1 MGNKTLILPDRNY
14 NTVILAV
21 TSVFG
26 FVIFIE
32 NAILLVF
39 RCKLLTKYK
48 SGKEQFDV
56 ITQVVFVC
64 ANDTFSS
71 FVLFMIGVL
80 RVTYDITA
88 RLCVYTILLSS
99 TLQAMSQ
106 SNIMCICE
114 FRLYAAIPTCELDPK
129 RHKLLTL
136 VLVSVNVTVGLT
148 FLAPH
153 SVNVKLTPIMDG
165 ADMACGLVAGMI
177 SKSTID
183 ISSIY
188 LVVGFI
194 VTIIA
199 DVLCGMTEHRLKRE
213 IRHVQ
218 PMTTTSTSTS
228 EPSISTGTHTTCD
241 GNTKTHLVLKRSL
254 H

>member
-1 MGNKTLILPDRNY
+1 
-14 NTVILAV
+14 
-21 TSVFG
+21 
-26 FVIFIE
+26 
-32 NAILLVF
+32 
-39 RCKLLTKYK
+39 
-48 SGKEQFDV
+48 
-56 ITQVVFVC
+56 
-64 ANDTFSS
+64 
-71 FVLFMIGVL
+71 
-80 RVTYDITA
+80 
-88 RLCVYTILLSS
+88 
-99 TLQAMSQ
+99 
-106 SNIMCICE
+106 
-114 FRLYAAIPTCELDPK
+114 
-129 RHKLLTL
+129 
-136 VLVSVNVTVGLT
+136 
-148 FLAPH
+148 
-153 SVNVKLTPIMDG
+153 LTPIMNG

-199 DVLCGMTEHRLKRE
+199 DVLCGMTVHRLKRE